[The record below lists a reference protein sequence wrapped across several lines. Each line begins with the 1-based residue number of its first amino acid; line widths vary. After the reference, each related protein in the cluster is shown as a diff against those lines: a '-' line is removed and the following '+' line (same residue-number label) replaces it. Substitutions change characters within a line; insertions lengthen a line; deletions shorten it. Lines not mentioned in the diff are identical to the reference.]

1 MNPAFKDKNT
11 FRQIDQCVLTAA
23 ALSPPPL
30 PPSLPGS
37 SIVVTIHLLTLCE
50 QTTTSQLP
58 NVFDM
63 ALLNSSAA
71 ATTFY
76 GLKKKAPLCLLT

>member
-1 MNPAFKDKNT
+1 ME
-11 FRQIDQCVLTAA
+11 TAA
-23 ALSPPPL
+23 KNDGSSGGAALCPPL
-30 PPSLPGS
+30 LGS

-71 ATTFY
+71 TTFY
-76 GLKKKAPLCLLT
+76 GLKKSSIVLTYLVLAVHKGAEVY